1 MTKREIIYNK
11 FDGLCAYTG
20 KPLGNDWQVD
30 HVVSKIS
37 HWYHTSSSTP
47 FVGTISEYTA
57 EFEKRLKEVDNI
69 DNLLPALR
77 IVNHYKRSLDL
88 EGFRKRMITF
98 HERLARLPKKTSV
111 ERIRKRIEYMY
122 KVAEAFDITPEKPFC
137 GKFYFETKKL
147 FTEEKIMREIKFR
160 GKRVFDKTWV
170 YGSYTAMREDDRNN
184 PFRSDIPK
192 IYHRIWQY
200 EPGDWNMGGYA
211 NYEVIPET
219 IGQFTG
225 LKDKNGVEIYEGD
238 ILNIG
243 EEYPVEVMYSKKYA
257 SFGIWMKG
265 WVFMHYFHE
274 AVEPENCEVI
284 GNIYDNPEL
293 L

>member
-1 MTKREIIYNK
+1 
-11 FDGLCAYTG
+11 
-20 KPLGNDWQVD
+20 
-30 HVVSKIS
+30 
-37 HWYHTSSSTP
+37 
-47 FVGTISEYTA
+47 
-57 EFEKRLKEVDNI
+57 
-69 DNLLPALR
+69 
-77 IVNHYKRSLDL
+77 
-88 EGFRKRMITF
+88 
-98 HERLARLPKKTSV
+98 
-111 ERIRKRIEYMY
+111 
-122 KVAEAFDITPEKPFC
+122 
-137 GKFYFETKKL
+137 
-147 FTEEKIMREIKFR
+147 MREIEFKAISIDS
-160 GKRVFDKTWV
+160 GMWV
-170 YGSYTAMREDDRNN
+170 YGSYTCMEEDNKNN
-184 PFRSDIPK
+184 PFRQTPYK
-192 IYHRIWQY
+192 KYHRIWQY